1 MKNSVCWHY
10 HSVKIIDLKLKNTSP
25 TPRYIRRD
33 CPFSVCF
40 QDENNQYK
48 KYFKF
53 EFFIADSHADFRDL
67 FILCRTV

>member
-1 MKNSVCWHY
+1 MSRKRPMSLIGVNLFQ
-10 HSVKIIDLKLKNTSP
+10 K
-25 TPRYIRRD
+25 

-40 QDENNQYK
+40 QDENNQDK

-53 EFFIADSHADFRDL
+53 EYFIADSHADFRDL